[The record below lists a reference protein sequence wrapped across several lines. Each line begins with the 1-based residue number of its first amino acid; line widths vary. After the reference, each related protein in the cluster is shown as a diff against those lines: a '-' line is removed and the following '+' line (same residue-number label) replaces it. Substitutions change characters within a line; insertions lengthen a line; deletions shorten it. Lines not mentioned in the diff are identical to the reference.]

1 MTTLWATPDV
11 EVAVVQAYQAVTDT
25 HVGTK
30 IPSERPD
37 SCVRV
42 RRQGGQ
48 DRNLVQ
54 TDVRL
59 TVEAFAPDREQAFAL
74 AQLLHATARSWRWQ
88 TIASGVRVMRVQLTE
103 PVNDPD
109 PETSSPRY
117 QFVAQLLTNLTP
129 MEVQP

>member
-11 EVAVVQAYQAVTDT
+11 EVAVVQAFQPVTDA

-30 IPSERPD
+30 VPASRPERY
-37 SCVRV
+37 VRV
-42 RRQGGQ
+42 LRQGGQ

-59 TVEAFAPDREQAFAL
+59 TVEAWAPDRTQAFNL
-74 AQLLHATARSWRWQ
+74 AQLLHATARSWQWT
-88 TIASGVRVMRVQLTE
+88 TIAPGVRVMRVQLTE